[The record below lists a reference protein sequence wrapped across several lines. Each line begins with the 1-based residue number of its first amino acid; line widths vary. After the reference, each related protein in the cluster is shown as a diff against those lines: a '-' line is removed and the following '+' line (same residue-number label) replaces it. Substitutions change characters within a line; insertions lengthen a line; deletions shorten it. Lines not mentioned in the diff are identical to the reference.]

1 MNDKEESRR
10 EDIVDRNIEIGFDFT
25 ERILADPGLMPN
37 LPNDSLIVLL
47 PDDDPELANANLE
60 GAIRAARRGRNVYL
74 FHVSSTETLPVK
86 QAS

>member
-1 MNDKEESRR
+1 MSNQDDPRR
-10 EDIVDRNIEIGFDFT
+10 EDFVDRNIELGFDFT
-25 ERILADPGLMPN
+25 ERILADPSLMPN

-60 GAIRAARRGRNVYL
+60 GAVRAARNGRNVFL
-74 FHVSSTETLPVK
+74 FHVASAAQLPVK